1 MQETWLTAIRQVK
14 RFDPEQGSFA
24 GWLRGIAANVLRNH
38 FRRETRRNNHAALGE
53 LREAVACPAD
63 TELEKREC
71 AERVARALASLPERY
86 EAVLQAK
93 YLDGQGVAEIAA
105 AWKETTKAVE
115 SLLTRARLAFR
126 AAYQELD

>member
-1 MQETWLTAIRQVK
+1 MAAHCAEDGFCGQCASTREAGARLRDLTDEVVQETWLIAVRRIRG
-14 RFDPEQGSFA
+14 FDPANGSFA

-71 AERVARALASLPERY
+71 AERVAHALASLPERY

-93 YLDGQGVAEIAA
+93 YL
-105 AWKETTKAVE
+105 
-115 SLLTRARLAFR
+115 
-126 AAYQELD
+126 